1 MARQMTFELPLR
13 PARGRGD
20 FFVSGSNYAALAAV
34 EGWQGWPGR
43 KMLLTGPEG
52 AGKSHLAH
60 VWAGLA
66 EAEVIAARDIAGADP
81 ARLAG
86 RNVALEDAD
95 RLAGDAAA
103 EAAAFHLHNLVLAE
117 GGSLLI
123 TAREMPQHWGLG
135 LPDLLSRMQGTPAVA
150 LAAPDEAL
158 LAAVLVKLLADRQI
172 PAPANLIPYLTQRIE
187 RSFAAA
193 QKVVADLDRTALAL
207 RRPVTRDL
215 ARDMFKAE
223 AEADE

>member
-20 FFVSGSNYAALAAV
+20 FFVSETNYAALAAI

-43 KMLLTGPEG
+43 KMVLTGPEG
-52 AGKSHLAH
+52 AGKSHLVE

-66 EAEVIAARDIAGADP
+66 GAEVVAADDIGGVDP

-117 GGSLLI
+117 GGSLLV
-123 TAREMPQHWGLG
+123 TARDLPQHWGLG
-135 LPDLLSRMQGTPAVA
+135 LPDLTSRMQGAATVA
-150 LAAPDEAL
+150 LAPPDEAL
-158 LAAVLVKLLADRQI
+158 LAAVLVKLFADRQI
-172 PAPANLIPYLTQRIE
+172 AAPANLIPYLTQRIE

-193 QKVVADLDRTALAL
+193 QAVVADLDRTALAE

-215 ARDMFKAE
+215 AKRLLE
-223 AEADE
+223 AGDDE

>member
-1 MARQMTFELPLR
+1 MARQMTFDLPLR

-34 EGWQGWPGR
+34 EGWQSWPAR
-43 KMLLTGPEG
+43 KLLLTGPEG
-52 AGKSHLAH
+52 AGKTHLAH

-66 EAEVIAARDIAGADP
+66 EARVIAAGDIAGVDP

-95 RLAGDAAA
+95 RLAGDAGA

-123 TAREMPQHWGLG
+123 TAREMPQHWGLD
-135 LPDLLSRMQGTPAVA
+135 LPDLLSRMQGAPAMA
-150 LAAPDEAL
+150 LATPDEAL
-158 LAAVLVKLLADRQI
+158 LAAVLVKLFADRQI
-172 PAPANLIPYLTQRIE
+172 PASATLITFLTRRIE

-193 QKVVADLDRTALAL
+193 QAVVAELDQIALAEH
-207 RRPVTRDL
+207 RPVTHKL
-215 ARDMFKAE
+215 AERLFATDG
-223 AEADE
+223 DE